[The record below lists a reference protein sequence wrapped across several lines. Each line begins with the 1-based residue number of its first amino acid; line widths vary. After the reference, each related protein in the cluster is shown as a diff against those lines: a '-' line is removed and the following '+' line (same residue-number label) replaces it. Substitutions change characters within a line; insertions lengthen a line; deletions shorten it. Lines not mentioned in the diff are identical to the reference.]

1 MEGSPS
7 AGHSTLFT
15 PFRLIVL
22 GATLLLATALTS
34 ATIGMAFALSFSPA
48 GLPSPGFFVAEEVI
62 FAVAGVLG
70 PLGSFLLLIGLARAL
85 RPWPSAGTPPKAV
98 PSPESL
104 PGKPRFTRRP
114 YRVTALG
121 ALVVLVAG
129 IAQFVFSLTLLL
141 MSPNLVGTDF
151 AAYERLTGS
160 IRFAITILSAVGGF
174 VAFYG
179 LALALR
185 DGWLRSPDL
194 AR

>member
-1 MEGSPS
+1 MSTTGGTTRIS
-7 AGHSTLFT
+7 AS
-15 PFRLIVL
+15 
-22 GATLLLATALTS
+22 S
-34 ATIGMAFALSFSPA
+34 
-48 GLPSPGFFVAEEVI
+48 
-62 FAVAGVLG
+62 
-70 PLGSFLLLIGLARAL
+70 
-85 RPWPSAGTPPKAV
+85 WPSAGTPPKAV